1 MVVREYT
8 RFLGEMVCHPR
19 VVGAFGPSS
28 ANLGRHMVNCVDW
41 THTSTV
47 VEYGPGTGPITE
59 QIIAQMPSQTKFLA
73 IEINSHFADL
83 LRQRF
88 PSVRI
93 CEGSVGDVQV
103 HCAAEGVEQ
112 VDAIVSGLPWVVFS
126 DEDQTQ
132 YLDATMKVL
141 RPGGQFITFGYLQG
155 MLLPSGWRFR
165 RKLKR
170 YFSEVR
176 VSRPVWA
183 NFPPAFFYCCKR

>member
-19 VVGAFGPSS
+19 DLGAFGPSS
-28 ANLGRHMVNCVDW
+28 ANLGRHMVGCVDW
-41 THTSTV
+41 TRTSTV

-59 QIIAQMPSQTKFLA
+59 QIIAQMPSQTTFLA
-73 IEINSHFADL
+73 IEINPQFANL

-88 PSVRI
+88 PGVRI
-93 CEGSVGDVQV
+93 CEGSVGDVQI
-103 HCAAEGVEQ
+103 HCAAAGIER

-126 DEDQTQ
+126 DEDQTE